1 MNALA
6 ATIREVIG
14 LFVDDGWLAAAI
26 VAVVALAWLSAAL
39 APNGALAAGLILL
52 LGCLGVLVANVL
64 AAARR

>member
-1 MNALA
+1 VNALA

-26 VAVVALAWLSAAL
+26 VAVVALAGLSAAL